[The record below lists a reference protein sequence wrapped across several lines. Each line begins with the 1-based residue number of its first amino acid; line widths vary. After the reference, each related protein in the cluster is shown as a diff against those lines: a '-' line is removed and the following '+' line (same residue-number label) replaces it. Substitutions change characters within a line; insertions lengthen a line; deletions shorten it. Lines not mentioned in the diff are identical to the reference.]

1 MSDTNVAVADG
12 FRLVRVMHPNVL
24 VRLDKTDDV
33 TPAGIVLT
41 TSVKPCTGVVVQL
54 PETTDSL
61 DGYFAVEVGSR
72 VMFNPSV
79 ARSFEVEGERLSLV
93 SWYDIDAV
101 VGSDVKVR
109 Y

>member
-1 MSDTNVAVADG
+1 MSDTDVVVADDS
-12 FRLVRVMHPNVL
+12 RLVRVMHPNVL
-24 VRLDKTDDV
+24 VRLDEAEDV
-33 TPAGIVLT
+33 TPAGIVLA

-54 PETTDSL
+54 PETADSP

-79 ARSFEVEGERLSLV
+79 ARSFEVDGARLSLV

-101 VGSDVKVR
+101 IGSDVKVS